1 MSVQLYAAVRHAQQQ
16 CPVQDGWNLW
26 CGGSNFFL
34 YHEIH
39 QSLGVV
45 LNDLHHHV
53 EREYKKNLKPSPCLA
68 RQMSE
73 REFSG
78 RVAECT
84 RPKS

>member
-1 MSVQLYAAVRHAQQQ
+1 MICTIMLSEET
-16 CPVQDGWNLW
+16 
-26 CGGSNFFL
+26 S
-34 YHEIH
+34 
-39 QSLGVV
+39 
-45 LNDLHHHV
+45 
-53 EREYKKNLKPSPCLA
+53 KNLMPSPYLA

>member
-1 MSVQLYAAVRHAQQQ
+1 MICTIMLSEKT
-16 CPVQDGWNLW
+16 G
-26 CGGSNFFL
+26 
-34 YHEIH
+34 
-39 QSLGVV
+39 
-45 LNDLHHHV
+45 
-53 EREYKKNLKPSPCLA
+53 KNLMPSPYLA

>member
-1 MSVQLYAAVRHAQQQ
+1 MKSS
-16 CPVQDGWNLW
+16 GKKSW
-26 CGGSNFFL
+26 CSTMWTMAL
-34 YHEIH
+34 
-39 QSLGVV
+39 S
-45 LNDLHHHV
+45 
-53 EREYKKNLKPSPCLA
+53 RRTSKNLKPSPYLA